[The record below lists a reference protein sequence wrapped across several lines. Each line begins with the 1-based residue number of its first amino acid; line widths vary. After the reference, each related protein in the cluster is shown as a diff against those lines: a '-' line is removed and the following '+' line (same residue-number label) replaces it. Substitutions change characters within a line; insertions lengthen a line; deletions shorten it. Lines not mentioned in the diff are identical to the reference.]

1 MINCVPKRLSLEGL
15 TGPLVFGCAAA
26 LAVLVSGCVEVE
38 PELTLE
44 QQVDIFQENLLDDG
58 VDVDVADCVTRLAEH
73 DLRSGG
79 IDPVALDELI
89 LNCER
94 AEEILNDE
102 GTDDKAGQ
110 TLAFADGPITLG
122 DDPQLDRLW
131 QECADGSGAA
141 CDELFAQSPI
151 GSEYE
156 QFGVTCGDRN
166 EVLDCAELDEPEQV
180 DP

>member
-1 MINCVPKRLSLEGL
+1 MIQRSSLR
-15 TGPLVFGCAAA
+15 GPTQVFMLGCAAA
-26 LAVLVSGCVEVE
+26 LAALISGCVEVE

-44 QQVDIFQENLLDDG
+44 QQVDIFQDNLLDDG
-58 VDVDVADCVTRLAEH
+58 VDGDVADCVTRLAEH

-94 AEEILNDE
+94 AEDILNDQ
-102 GTDDKAGQ
+102 GTDDQAGR
-110 TLAFADGPITLG
+110 TLAFADGPFTLG

-141 CDELFAQSPI
+141 CDELFAESPI
-151 GSEYE
+151 GSDYE

-180 DP
+180 EP